1 MTNEPSTPPSL
12 GEQRIA
18 AIREKLQSVFSPT
31 ELRIEDQSHLHAG
44 HAGAKSGKGHF
55 DLTIVSEH
63 FSGQTLIQR
72 HRAIY
77 AALGEMMDNDIH
89 ALSISALTPSET

>member
-1 MTNEPSTPPSL
+1 MTDEHPTSLSL

-18 AIREKLQSVFSPT
+18 AMREKLIASFAPS
-31 ELRIEDQSHLHAG
+31 ELNIEDQSHLHAG

-55 DLTIVSEH
+55 DLKIVSAS
-63 FSGQTLIQR
+63 FAGQSLIQR

-77 AALGEMMDNDIH
+77 AALGELMESDIH
-89 ALSISALTPSET
+89 ALSINALDPSE

>member
-1 MTNEPSTPPSL
+1 MTDEHPTSSSL

-18 AIREKLQSVFSPT
+18 AMREKLIASFAPS
-31 ELRIEDQSHLHAG
+31 ELNIEDQRHLHDG

-55 DLTIVSEH
+55 DLKIVSAN
-63 FSGQTLIQR
+63 FSGQSLIQR

-77 AALGEMMDNDIH
+77 TALGELMESDIH
-89 ALSISALTPSET
+89 ALSINALDPSE

>member
-1 MTNEPSTPPSL
+1 MTDEHPTPSRL

-18 AIREKLQSVFSPT
+18 AIREKLIASFEPR
-31 ELRIEDQSHLHAG
+31 ELSIEDQSHLHAG

-55 DLTIVSEH
+55 ALKIVSAS
-63 FSGQTLIQR
+63 FTGLSLIQR

-77 AALGEMMDNDIH
+77 AALGELMESDIH
-89 ALSISALTPSET
+89 ALSINALDPTE

>member
-1 MTNEPSTPPSL
+1 MTDEHPTSSSL

-18 AIREKLQSVFSPT
+18 AMREKLMASFAPS
-31 ELRIEDQSHLHAG
+31 ELNIEDQSHLHAG

-55 DLTIVSEH
+55 DLKIVSAS
-63 FSGQTLIQR
+63 FAGQSLIQR

-77 AALGEMMDNDIH
+77 AALGELMESDIH
-89 ALSISALTPSET
+89 ALSINALDPSE